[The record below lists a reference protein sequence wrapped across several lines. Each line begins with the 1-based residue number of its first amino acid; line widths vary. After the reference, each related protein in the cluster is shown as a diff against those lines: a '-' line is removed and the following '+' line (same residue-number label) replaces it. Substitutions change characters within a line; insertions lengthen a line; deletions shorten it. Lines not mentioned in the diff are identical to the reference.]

1 MSSEYVWTGR
11 GGAGNMISKE
21 ELQKKEED
29 LEAQQ
34 SKATGSANQ
43 LAADEVAAPP
53 PGEYKHISKP
63 PDPPKLTNPPWIIR
77 GRGGAGNWFQPSE
90 LVAQGATITDTVS
103 VTPTPEPVT
112 EKQRSAS
119 LRPWRGRGG
128 AGNFAPDSEEV
139 QAAEKEELERNKLQ
153 RQLEEAD
160 VRASVDSTLSKP
172 SQAHLKTGE
181 KGWDVTGWKEAGL

>member
-1 MSSEYVWTGR
+1 MSSGYVWTGR

-21 ELQKKEED
+21 ELRKKEED

-43 LAADEVAAPP
+43 LATDQVAAPP
-53 PGEYKHISKP
+53 SGEYKHM
-63 PDPPKLTNPPWIIR
+63 

-90 LVAQGATITDTVS
+90 LAAQGATITDTAS
-103 VTPTPEPVT
+103 IAPTPEPAT
-112 EKQRSAS
+112 ETQRPVS

-128 AGNFAPDSEEV
+128 AGNFAPDSEEAQV
-139 QAAEKEELERNKLQ
+139 AEKEELKRNQ
-153 RQLEEAD
+153 RQQQLEEAD

-181 KGWDVTGWKEAGL
+181 KGWDVTGWREAGL

>member
-1 MSSEYVWTGR
+1 MSSEYIRMGR
-11 GGAGNMISKE
+11 GGAGNMISRE
-21 ELQKKEED
+21 EIQKKEED

-34 SKATGSANQ
+34 SEATGSANQ
-43 LAADEVAAPP
+43 LAADQAAAPP
-53 PGEYKHISKP
+53 PGEYKHM
-63 PDPPKLTNPPWIIR
+63 

-90 LVAQGATITDTVS
+90 LAAQGATITDTVS
-103 VTPTPEPVT
+103 ITPTPEPAIET
-112 EKQRSAS
+112 QRPVS

-128 AGNFAPDSEEV
+128 AGNFAPDSEEA
-139 QAAEKEELERNKLQ
+139 QAAEKEELERNQ
-153 RQLEEAD
+153 RQQQLEEAD